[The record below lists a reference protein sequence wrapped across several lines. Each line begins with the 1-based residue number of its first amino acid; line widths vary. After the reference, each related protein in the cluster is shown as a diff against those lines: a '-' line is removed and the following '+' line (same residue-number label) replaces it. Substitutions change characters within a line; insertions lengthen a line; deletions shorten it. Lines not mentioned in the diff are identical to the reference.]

1 VSARTTSARHRAARR
16 PLTPLSDLAQS
27 VASTGVGRRAAVAA
41 TAGGILVSTFGAAGT
56 AQAAPVQNEAT
67 KLSSVDLNTLSD
79 QAREALAAAPV
90 VTVASDAQVSVE
102 AVTAEGVASVGVTP
116 APVAKPKV
124 VEKKVETAKTASTE
138 RAAAT
143 SRSAER
149 TTTKAVSTKQ
159 ASTESASTKST
170 KSTSAAVDI
179 AMRYIGVKYV
189 VGGSSPSGFDCS
201 GLVAYV
207 YGQLGIDLP
216 HQSRAILDSP
226 RTTRISASE
235 ARPGDL
241 LWSPGH
247 ISIYAGNGKQVEAS
261 RPQGWKVDL
270 NPIWQSNPVYLRVS

>member
-1 VSARTTSARHRAARR
+1 VSARTTRARHRAARR
-16 PLTPLSDLAQS
+16 PLTPLSDFAQN
-27 VASTGVGRRAAVAA
+27 VAATGVGRRAAVAA
-41 TAGGILVSTFGAAGT
+41 TAGGILVSTFGVAGS

-102 AVTAEGVASVGVTP
+102 AVTADGVASVGVTP

-124 VEKKVETAKTASTE
+124 VAPEAKV
-138 RAAAT
+138 AAAVDT
-143 SRSAER
+143 SARSATASRSAER
-149 TTTKAVSTKQ
+149 STTAEAASATTKTS
-159 ASTESASTKST
+159 
-170 KSTSAAVDI
+170 STSAAVSI

-201 GLVAYV
+201 GLVSYV
-207 YGQLGIDLP
+207 YKQLGISLP

-226 RTTRISASE
+226 HTTRISASE

>member
-1 VSARTTSARHRAARR
+1 MSARSTSARHRAARR
-16 PLTPLSDLAQS
+16 PLTPLSDIAQS
-27 VASTGVGRRAAVAA
+27 VAATGVGRRAAVAA
-41 TAGGILVSTFGAAGT
+41 TAGGILVSTFGVAGT

-67 KLSSVDLNTLSD
+67 KLSSVDLNALSD
-79 QAREALAAAPV
+79 QAREALAAAPA
-90 VTVASDAQVSVE
+90 VTVASDAQVAVE
-102 AVTAEGVASVGVTP
+102 AVTADGVASVGVTP

-124 VEKKVETAKTASTE
+124 VETVEKAETTASTTAE
-138 RAAAT
+138 RTAT
-143 SRSAER
+143 ASRSAER
-149 TTTKAVSTKQ
+149 STTTETVSTK
-159 ASTESASTKST
+159 SA
-170 KSTSAAVDI
+170 STSAAVSI

-207 YGQLGIDLP
+207 YGQLGIKLP

-226 RTTRISASE
+226 RTTLISASE

>member
-16 PLTPLSDLAQS
+16 PLTPLSDLAQN
-27 VASTGVGRRAAVAA
+27 VAASNVGRRAAVAA
-41 TAGGILVSTFGAAGT
+41 TAGGILVSTFGVAGS
-56 AQAAPVQNEAT
+56 AQAAPVHEAT

-102 AVTAEGVASVGVTP
+102 AVTADGVASVGVTP

-124 VEKKVETAKTASTE
+124 VAAVDTPA
-138 RAAAT
+138 RAATA

-149 TTTKAVSTKQ
+149 TAPAATTEAVSTK
-159 ASTESASTKST
+159 SA
-170 KSTSAAVDI
+170 STSAAVSI
-179 AMRYIGVKYV
+179 AMRYLGVKYV

-207 YGQLGIDLP
+207 YGQLGIKLP

>member
-1 VSARTTSARHRAARR
+1 MSARTTSARHRAARR

-41 TAGGILVSTFGAAGT
+41 TAGGILVSTFGAAGA

-67 KLSSVDLNTLSD
+67 KIGSVDLNTLSD

-102 AVTAEGVASVGVTP
+102 AVTADGVASVGVTP

-124 VEKKVETAKTASTE
+124 VEKKVETAAATSTE

-149 TTTKAVSTKQ
+149 ATTEAVSTKS

-170 KSTSAAVDI
+170 STSAAVDI

-207 YGQLGIDLP
+207 YDQLGIDLP

>member
-41 TAGGILVSTFGAAGT
+41 TAGGILVSTFGVAGT
-56 AQAAPVQNEAT
+56 AQAAPVQNEST

-90 VTVASDAQVSVE
+90 VTVASDAQVAVE

-124 VEKKVETAKTASTE
+124 VEKKVETAAAGSTE

-149 TTTKAVSTKQ
+149 TTEA
-159 ASTESASTKST
+159 ASTKSASSKST
-170 KSTSAAVDI
+170 STSAAVDI

-207 YGQLGIDLP
+207 YAQLGIDLP

>member
-1 VSARTTSARHRAARR
+1 MSARTTSARHRAARR

-41 TAGGILVSTFGAAGT
+41 TAGGILVSTFGAAST

-102 AVTAEGVASVGVTP
+102 AVTADGVASVGVTP
-116 APVAKPKV
+116 APAPKPKV
-124 VEKKVETAKTASTE
+124 VEKKVETAEAASTE

-149 TTTKAVSTKQ
+149 TTAKAV
-159 ASTESASTKST
+159 STESASTKAAST
-170 KSTSAAVDI
+170 KSTSTSAAVDI

-207 YGQLGIDLP
+207 YAQLGIDLP